1 MPYRIAG
8 IDVHKKMLAI
18 AVADVE
24 IEGDVHFERLKVG
37 TSPVQLRAL
46 AEWLVEREV
55 EEVVMESTAQYWR
68 PVWEALERY
77 WRPTRRTRADASPV
91 SGTLHLAQ
99 AQSNRGAGG
108 RKRDFPDA
116 ERLVKRLVAQEL
128 TLSFVPDA
136 EQRLWRTVMRRKY
149 QITRSRVQLHN
160 RLEALLEEAHIKIS
174 SVVSDLL
181 GTSARRMLHAVG
193 DGETDPAVLAS
204 LADQRLRATPEQLR
218 DAFGACADLHPV
230 YRRLVKLTLDEL
242 RRSKTTS
249 PNSINRWRSCS
260 LSTTIPC
267 NAWLKCQVWA
277 SIPRSRS
284 SRKSV
289 PVPPRFRQRNS
300 SRPGWA
306 RVRATRRVPASI
318 TVIAAPKA
326 IVRCDES
333 SIRPPTPQ

>member
-1 MPYRIAG
+1 MPHRIAG
-8 IDVHKKMLAI
+8 IDVHKKMLAV

-24 IEGDVHFERLKVG
+24 VEGDVHFERLKVG

-77 WRPTRRTRADASPV
+77 WRPTRRTRPGANPV

-181 GTSARRMLHAVG
+181 GPARVACCTRSATVKRIRRRWPHWPISDCG
-193 DGETDPAVLAS
+193 PRPS
-204 LADQRLRATPEQLR
+204 NCATPSGRARICIRVSAAGEA
-218 DAFGACADLHPV
+218 DA
-230 YRRLVKLTLDEL
+230 R
-242 RRSKTTS
+242 
-249 PNSINRWRSCS
+249 
-260 LSTTIPC
+260 
-267 NAWLKCQVWA
+267 
-277 SIPRSRS
+277 
-284 SRKSV
+284 
-289 PVPPRFRQRNS
+289 
-300 SRPGWA
+300 
-306 RVRATRRVPASI
+306 
-318 TVIAAPKA
+318 
-326 IVRCDES
+326 
-333 SIRPPTPQ
+333 